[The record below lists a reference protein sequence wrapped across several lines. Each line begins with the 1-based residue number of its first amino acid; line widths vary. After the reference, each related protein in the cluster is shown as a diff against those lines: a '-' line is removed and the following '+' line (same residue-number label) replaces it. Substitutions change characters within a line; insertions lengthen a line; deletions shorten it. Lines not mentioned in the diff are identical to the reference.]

1 MIQNLLKDLKINC
14 KKRDVP
20 IISQETQDYLE
31 WILCKHKPKIC
42 LEIWSAVAY
51 STIVIANIIKEWGG
65 IVYSSEISYTAY
77 TAWINNIKQSW
88 LTNIVLYPFDVN
100 KVDLRKLVPK
110 EIDFAFIDWQKNQY
124 ADYLMKIQNIL
135 ANNGVVVLDDV
146 IKYRS
151 KLSLLYWYL
160 QKKQINYK
168 LIKTEP
174 GDGVIA
180 IGT

>member
-1 MIQNLLKDLKINC
+1 MIQNLLKDLRIRC
-14 KKRDVP
+14 KKIDIP
-20 IISQETQDYLE
+20 IISEETQIYLE
-31 WILCKHKPKIC
+31 WILRKHKPKIC

-51 STIVIANIIKEWGG
+51 STIYIANIIKEWDW

-100 KVDLRKLVPK
+100 KVDLRKLISK

-124 ADYLMKIQNIL
+124 ASYLMKIQNIL
-135 ANNGVVVLDDV
+135 RSDGIIVLDDV
-146 IKYRS
+146 IKYHN
-151 KLSLLYWYL
+151 KLSLLYRYL

-168 LIKTEP
+168 IVKTEP
-174 GDGVIA
+174 GDGIM
-180 IGT
+180 IIKD